1 MLFFECLGM
10 DVLWNVVFR
19 CRKQR
24 SSVASPQQGG
34 ALKFGNLRRGAAQG
48 MVHRGWFCSTTSWIH
63 DENHVAVGGVES
75 VDVGGKVELL
85 FCKVGGN
92 SLNFPDFRVCFL
104 LETCARRHG
113 VIRETIRNHRG
124 NGYSPP
130 YIFAHIP
137 HLPS

>member
-24 SSVASPQQGG
+24 SSVASPQQGV

-63 DENHVAVGGVES
+63 DENHVAVGGES
-75 VDVGGKVELL
+75 VDVGGR
-85 FCKVGGN
+85 
-92 SLNFPDFRVCFL
+92 LNCFSVKSGEIL
-104 LETCARRHG
+104 
-113 VIRETIRNHRG
+113 
-124 NGYSPP
+124 
-130 YIFAHIP
+130 
-137 HLPS
+137 